1 MLYFL
6 NLRWNINLVVV
17 MVLLKEAKETDLG
30 CITYNENHDSAFI
43 MLEGGNEISV
53 KGKGEMSK
61 LRI

>member
-1 MLYFL
+1 M
-6 NLRWNINLVVV
+6 VVV